1 MTSRPAPPPGE
12 RTDPPPAPRPARP
25 RGRPRARVT
34 VRLALLAV
42 AAAIVLGIVIGY
54 LARGGSGP
62 AKPVTLQRDL
72 PVVTV
77 TVPARPRS

>member
-1 MTSRPAPPPGE
+1 
-12 RTDPPPAPRPARP
+12 
-25 RGRPRARVT
+25 VT